1 MQWTL
6 EQMRYFEAAVAAGS
20 FSGAARRLGRAQS
33 VVSTSIGLLE
43 AEFGVELFD
52 RSRRSAVLTEAG
64 KVMHLEA
71 CELLRQAE
79 RLQLR
84 AQLLSEAPEAQLTL
98 ALDEALPYLAI
109 GTLVKELAA
118 RYPAL
123 ELVMLNAT
131 ASEVAQ
137 YVEQQQADVA
147 FHFDRGTISPVL
159 EQQHIGSVAQGVF
172 VAKGHPMAHGQE
184 VSRNELTRYRQ
195 LIMDSE
201 LNREHAFSP
210 AVWFSDSFYS
220 IAEMVADELG
230 WAILPLNIANYDN
243 YKGYLQEV
251 PCPALALSR
260 LPVRRLSIHGKKLSE
275 TSLWLT
281 NRLAELLADGPR
293 G

>member
-1 MQWTL
+1 
-6 EQMRYFEAAVAAGS
+6 MRYFEAAVAPGS

-33 VVSTSIGLLE
+33 VVSTSIGMLE

-52 RSRRSAVLTEAG
+52 RSRRSAVLTEAS

-71 CELLRQAE
+71 CELLGQAE

-84 AQLLSEAPEAQLTL
+84 AQLLSEAPEVQLTL
-98 ALDEALPYLAI
+98 ALDEALPYLAM
-109 GTLVKELAA
+109 KELAA

-137 YVEQQQADVA
+137 YVEPQQADVA
-147 FHFDRGTISPVL
+147 FHFDRGPISPVL

-172 VAKGHPMAHGQE
+172 VGKGYPMAHGQE
-184 VSRNELTRYRQ
+184 VTRNELTRYRQ

-210 AVWFSDSFYS
+210 AVWFSDNFYS

-281 NRLAELLADGPR
+281 TRLAELLLDEPR

>member
-1 MQWTL
+1 
-6 EQMRYFEAAVAAGS
+6 
-20 FSGAARRLGRAQS
+20 
-33 VVSTSIGLLE
+33 
-43 AEFGVELFD
+43 
-52 RSRRSAVLTEAG
+52 
-64 KVMHLEA
+64 
-71 CELLRQAE
+71 
-79 RLQLR
+79 
-84 AQLLSEAPEAQLTL
+84 
-98 ALDEALPYLAI
+98 
-109 GTLVKELAA
+109 
-118 RYPAL
+118 
-123 ELVMLNAT
+123 
-131 ASEVAQ
+131 
-137 YVEQQQADVA
+137 
-147 FHFDRGTISPVL
+147 
-159 EQQHIGSVAQGVF
+159 
-172 VAKGHPMAHGQE
+172 MAHGQE

-220 IAEMVADELG
+220 IAEMVADGLG

-281 NRLAELLADGPR
+281 IRLAELLADGPR

>member
-6 EQMRYFEAAVAAGS
+6 EQLRYLEAAVAAGS

-33 VVSTSIGLLE
+33 VVSTAIGLLE
-43 AEFGVELFD
+43 AELGVDLFD
-52 RSRRSAVLTEAG
+52 RSRRNAVLTEAG

-84 AQLLSEAPEAQLTL
+84 AQLLSVAPEARLTL

-109 GTLVKELAA
+109 GTLVKELAQ

-131 ASEVAQ
+131 SLEVAQ

-147 FHFDRGTISPVL
+147 FHFDRGPVSAIL

-172 VAKGHPMAHGQE
+172 VARGHAMAHGEE

-201 LNREHAFSP
+201 LNREQAYSP
-210 AVWFSDSFYS
+210 AVWYSDSFYS

-230 WAILPLNIANYDN
+230 WAILPFNIAHYEN
-243 YKGYLQEV
+243 YKGFLQEV

-260 LPVRRLSIHGKKLSE
+260 LPVRRLALHGKKLSA
-275 TSLWLT
+275 TCQWLT
-281 NRLAELLADGPR
+281 IRLAELLRDGPR